1 VEAGQVT
8 GADPPG
14 LDLAR
19 LGAHLSGAL
28 PAATVDLPLRAEI
41 IAGGRSNLT
50 YRLTDGRS
58 RWVIRRPP
66 LGHVL
71 PTAHDMAREFR
82 VIRAL
87 HGTSVPVPEALLH
100 CADESVLGAPFYL
113 MSEVPGVVLRSGA
126 DYAGLTPA
134 DAEHCG
140 RTLVDVL
147 LALHRIDPQEV
158 GLGDFGRPEG
168 YLTRQVAGW
177 YRQWERSATREL
189 PALDALHAGLAS
201 SVPDSSHAGIVH
213 GDYRLDNVIFDPS
226 LSRINAVFDWEMS
239 TVGDPLADVGLLYA
253 YTSLAAQGLNPGGA
267 SLPPELGFPSAAR
280 LIEWYAVASG
290 TDLARLDWY
299 IAFSY
304 YKLAIISEGIHAR
317 YLAGET
323 VGADFEKIGT
333 RVPGLVDQGWRALRA
348 NQEA

>member
-1 VEAGQVT
+1 
-8 GADPPG
+8 
-14 LDLAR
+14 
-19 LGAHLSGAL
+19 
-28 PAATVDLPLRAEI
+28 
-41 IAGGRSNLT
+41 
-50 YRLTDGRS
+50 
-58 RWVIRRPP
+58 VIRRPP

-71 PTAHDMAREFR
+71 PTAHDMAREYR

-87 HGTSVPVPEALLH
+87 HGTAVPVPAAVLL
-100 CADESVLGAPFYL
+100 CTDESVLGAPFYL
-113 MSEVPGVVLRSGA
+113 MSEVPGVVLRSAA
-126 DYAGLTPA
+126 DYAGVTPA

-189 PALDALHAGLAS
+189 PALDALHAALAG
-201 SVPDSSHAGIVH
+201 SVPGSPGAGIVH

-226 LSRINAVFDWEMS
+226 LSRIDAVFDWEMS

-253 YTSLAAQGLNPGGA
+253 YTSLAAEGLNPGGA
-267 SLPPELGFPSAAR
+267 TLPPEIGFPSAVR
-280 LIEWYAVASG
+280 LIEWYAAASG

-333 RVPGLVDQGWRALRA
+333 RMPGLVDRGRRALQA

>member
-1 VEAGQVT
+1 VT

-19 LGAHLSGAL
+19 LGAYLSSAL
-28 PAATVDLPLRAEI
+28 PPGTVGLPLHAEI

-71 PTAHDMAREFR
+71 PTAHDMAREYR

-87 HGTSVPVPEALLH
+87 HGTAVPVPAAVLL
-100 CADESVLGAPFYL
+100 CTDESVLGAPFYL
-113 MSEVPGVVLRSGA
+113 MSEVPGVVLRSAA
-126 DYAGLTPA
+126 DYAGVTPA

-189 PALDALHAGLAS
+189 PALDALHAALAG
-201 SVPDSSHAGIVH
+201 SVPGSPGAGIVH

-226 LSRINAVFDWEMS
+226 LSRIDAVFDWEMS

-253 YTSLAAQGLNPGGA
+253 YTSLAAEGLNPGGA
-267 SLPPELGFPSAAR
+267 TLPPEIGFPSAAR
-280 LIEWYAVASG
+280 LIEWYAAASG

-333 RVPGLVDQGWRALRA
+333 RMPGLVDRGRRALQA

>member
-1 VEAGQVT
+1 
-8 GADPPG
+8 
-14 LDLAR
+14 
-19 LGAHLSGAL
+19 
-28 PAATVDLPLRAEI
+28 
-41 IAGGRSNLT
+41 
-50 YRLTDGRS
+50 
-58 RWVIRRPP
+58 
-66 LGHVL
+66 
-71 PTAHDMAREFR
+71 
-82 VIRAL
+82 
-87 HGTSVPVPEALLH
+87 LLH

-113 MSEVPGVVLRSGA
+113 MLEVPGVVLRSAA

-134 DAEHCG
+134 TADHCG
-140 RTLVDVL
+140 RILVDVL

-158 GLGDFGRPEG
+158 GLGDFGRPNG

-189 PALDALHAGLAS
+189 PALDTLHTGLAS
-201 SVPDSSHAGIVH
+201 LVPGSSDAGIVH
-213 GDYRLDNVIFDPS
+213 GDYRLDNVIFDSS
-226 LSRINAVFDWEMS
+226 LSRIDAVLDWEMS

-323 VGADFEKIGT
+323 VGADFEIIGA
-333 RVPGLVDQGWRALRA
+333 RVPELVDQGWRALRC

>member
-1 VEAGQVT
+1 
-8 GADPPG
+8 
-14 LDLAR
+14 
-19 LGAHLSGAL
+19 
-28 PAATVDLPLRAEI
+28 
-41 IAGGRSNLT
+41 
-50 YRLTDGRS
+50 
-58 RWVIRRPP
+58 
-66 LGHVL
+66 
-71 PTAHDMAREFR
+71 
-82 VIRAL
+82 
-87 HGTSVPVPEALLH
+87 
-100 CADESVLGAPFYL
+100 
-113 MSEVPGVVLRSGA
+113 VVLRSAA
-126 DYAGLTPA
+126 DYAGVTPA

-147 LALHRIDPQEV
+147 LALHRIDPREV
-158 GLGDFGRPEG
+158 GLGDFGRPDG

-189 PALDALHAGLAS
+189 PALDALHAALAG
-201 SVPDSSHAGIVH
+201 SVPGSPRAGIVH
-213 GDYRLDNVIFDPS
+213 GDYRLDNVIFDPG
-226 LSRINAVFDWEMS
+226 LSRIDAVFDWEMS

-253 YTSLAAQGLNPGGA
+253 YTSLAAEGLNPGGA
-267 SLPPELGFPSAAR
+267 TLPPELGFPSAAR
-280 LIEWYAVASG
+280 LIEWYAAASG

-333 RVPGLVDQGWRALRA
+333 RMPGLVDRGWRALQA